1 MAKQKKLNT
10 IFIIYWV
17 LLAYI
22 IAALVWWF
30 VALNKQN
37 KQIATILV
45 LEKLS
50 IVFKYRIILV
60 TGII

>member
-1 MAKQKKLNT
+1 MKLGNAK
-10 IFIIYWV
+10 
-17 LLAYI
+17 YI
-22 IAALVWWF
+22 A
-30 VALNKQN
+30 NKQN